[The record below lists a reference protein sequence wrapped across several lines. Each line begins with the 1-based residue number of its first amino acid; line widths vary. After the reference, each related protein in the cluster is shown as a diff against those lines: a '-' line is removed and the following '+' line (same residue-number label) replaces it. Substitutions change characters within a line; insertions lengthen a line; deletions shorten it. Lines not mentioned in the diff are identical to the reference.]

1 MSDHEMREQFNPGD
15 LVAFR
20 FPYSDGGSK
29 TRICVIVA
37 RDPDHDEVVIAYGTS
52 NLQLPKHSAGNALM
66 LAEQEDYA
74 VAGLHAPTRFQID
87 RRLRVKHG
95 DARFERC
102 NSLGTAKIG
111 RLKPDQA
118 RRIAEIYTSLPRVR
132 RRDEIHGVHPA
143 ETPKRRASF
152 LRRGTTG
159 KRPAAAVS

>member
-1 MSDHEMREQFNPGD
+1 MSDPETLEEFNPGD

-20 FPYSDGGSK
+20 FPYSDRGSK

-37 RDPDHDEVVIAYGTS
+37 REPEHDEVVVAYGTR
-52 NLQLPKHSAGNALM
+52 NLLLPKHSAENALM
-66 LAEQEDYA
+66 LVGQPDYA
-74 VAGLHAPTRFQID
+74 VAGLHGPTRFQID

-111 RLKPDQA
+111 RLKPDQT
-118 RRIAEIYTSLPRVR
+118 RRVAEIYTGLPRVR

-152 LRRGTTG
+152 LRRRTTG